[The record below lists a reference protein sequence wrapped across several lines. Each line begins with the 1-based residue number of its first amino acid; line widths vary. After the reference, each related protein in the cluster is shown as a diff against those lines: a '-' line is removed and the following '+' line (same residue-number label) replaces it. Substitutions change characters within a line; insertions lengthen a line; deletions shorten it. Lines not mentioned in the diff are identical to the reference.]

1 MRATRI
7 RQHRQQGGV
16 TIVVALMLLVLLMV
30 AALSMSRNSLR
41 EIFLTGGM
49 RQASDVMS
57 QADSGLEWALYWL
70 GPSADRPAPAANQP
84 GAGAFVAAWTLEQS
98 DLSKQGVWMTIDA
111 SSPASPYTD
120 LRSTD
125 GLVTKS
131 TDIEV
136 MYMGKVARD
145 PSSQNLPTQVTA
157 QLAPDVYAIR
167 STATAA
173 YANGPTFRH
182 RREVWTTTAIR
193 N

>member
-1 MRATRI
+1 MHATRPTQT
-7 RQHRQQGGV
+7 REQGGV

-30 AALSMSRNSLR
+30 SALSMSRNSLR

-49 RQASDVMS
+49 RQATDVMN

-70 GPSADRPAPAANQP
+70 GPATERPAPGGNQP
-84 GAGAFVAAWTLEQS
+84 GAAAFVAAWTEQQA
-98 DLSKQGVWMTIDA
+98 DLTKQGAWTAIMA
-111 SSPASPYTD
+111 STPTSPYTD
-120 LRSTD
+120 LKTVETA
-125 GLVTKS
+125 VTKS

-173 YANGPTFRH
+173 YTNGPTYRH
-182 RREVWTTTAIR
+182 RREVWTTAAIR